1 MDTPSGPDG
10 SEVVTPRNAFSK
22 APAALVESQDYFNN
36 ELASSTH
43 SGKKLNIF
51 LNGGGS
57 GLASEVNIGSK
68 RSSRQSSI
76 HQFMRAIDDSDSD
89 MERISKA
96 EVLLRRIKVAT
107 TKATSQRFVHFKDEP
122 EICEFNASED
132 FISSTERSGQ
142 LLNKA
147 MCDTDRLSDDL
158 YPKRSSIPIDPALIS
173 CSIETGRRKNNTR
186 FQLGIYDKLNFL
198 DVCKKNKIGS
208 FSSEKNHEDE
218 SANKAKTSNKSSF
231 LDVNS
236 KEPDILAHQKIIDKI
251 IPDRSIKS
259 RSASHQVSERD
270 SRNLGIITPPDMM
283 KIKMDREALHNKFNK
298 VMDAV
303 KKKKSNNSTADTFPL
318 NFNRR
323 NSSKSV
329 QRLPEFHVITPK
341 PKRANLKSSF
351 KDVISSVKCAS
362 SLLAKAKSFCKKK
375 SSSRS
380 SRKSNYKSFIHNPD
394 VQPFALSEAHC
405 QRLSNHLVPPKSL
418 ERSSA
423 QVSGLR
429 KLKKSKKPL
438 TMKSLIDEEFMH
450 PSISKNI
457 SGKKSPKII
466 NPQSAFIRRSPVFF
480 SSDINKQSSLNLKN
494 SRVDIAKRLQ
504 QTNSLMNYNIRVSVT
519 SESSAA
525 YQSQRNSNK
534 IAVKKILPGESI
546 ASLKP
551 FRENASNINTIKWL
565 EAIVRHSPN
574 SKKTAL
580 INSDS
585 DKRRQLLQLT
595 KRMSPISA
603 DRPLAKNLL
612 SKIAK

>member
-1 MDTPSGPDG
+1 MDTPSDPDG
-10 SEVVTPRNAFSK
+10 SEVVTPRSAFSK
-22 APAALVESQDYFNN
+22 AAAALLGSQDYFNN

-57 GLASEVNIGSK
+57 GLASEVNIGSR

-89 MERISKA
+89 IERMSKA

-107 TKATSQRFVHFKDEP
+107 TKVISQRFVRFKDEP

-132 FISSTERSGQ
+132 FISSTERSDRQ

-147 MCDTDRLSDDL
+147 MCDTDRLSDDI
-158 YPKRSSIPIDPALIS
+158 YPKRSIIPIDPALIS
-173 CSIETGRRKNNTR
+173 CSIEIGRRKNNTR

-198 DVCKKNKIGS
+198 DVCKKHKIGS
-208 FSSEKNHEDE
+208 FSSEKNHKHE
-218 SANKAKTSNKSSF
+218 STNKAKTSNKSSF

-236 KEPDILAHQKIIDKI
+236 KEPDIVAHQKIIDKI

-259 RSASHQVSERD
+259 RSASRQVSERD
-270 SRNLGIITPPDMM
+270 SRNLEIITPPDMM

-303 KKKKSNNSTADTFPL
+303 KKKSNNSTADTFPL
-318 NFNRR
+318 NFNRK

-341 PKRANLKSSF
+341 SKRANLKSGF
-351 KDVISSVKCAS
+351 KDVMSSVKSAS

-380 SRKSNYKSFIHNPD
+380 SRKSNYKSFIHSPD

-405 QRLSNHLVPPKSL
+405 QRLSNHLVPQKSQ

-429 KLKKSKKPL
+429 MPTKSKKPL
-438 TMKSLIDEEFMH
+438 TMKILINEEFIR

-466 NPQSAFIRRSPVFF
+466 NPQSAFNRRSPVFF

-494 SRVDIAKRLQ
+494 SRVEMAKSLQ
-504 QTNSLMNYNIRVSVT
+504 QTDSLMNYNIRVSVT

-534 IAVKKILPGESI
+534 IAAKKIVPGESI
-546 ASLKP
+546 ASLKA
-551 FRENASNINTIKWL
+551 FRENTSNINTIKWL
-565 EAIVRHSPN
+565 EAIVRHSPDP
-574 SKKTAL
+574 KMIAL
-580 INSDS
+580 IKSDS

-612 SKIAK
+612 SKIDK